1 MFTDGNDSFVLK
13 GGQAVLACTIGAR
26 MICGINL
33 LAPQVPQVDLDG
45 ASKEPIGLTGVDL
58 GNFVTLLRLS
68 RRIQQLDAGGQT
80 TMAVVQ

>member
-1 MFTDGNDSFVLK
+1 
-13 GGQAVLACTIGAR
+13 
-26 MICGINL
+26 MICSINL

-68 RRIQQLDAGGQT
+68 RRCLLYTSDA
-80 TMAVVQ
+80 ADD

>member
-1 MFTDGNDSFVLK
+1 
-13 GGQAVLACTIGAR
+13 

-68 RRIQQLDAGGQT
+68 RRIRQLDAGG
-80 TMAVVQ
+80 

>member
-1 MFTDGNDSFVLK
+1 
-13 GGQAVLACTIGAR
+13 

-68 RRIQQLDAGGQT
+68 RRIQQLDAGG
-80 TMAVVQ
+80 